1 MSSPLNNLKSPAALL
16 RFVLAV
22 ALGLSL
28 DLWTKHVAFEKLAEG
43 PPYQRIDPQTAR
55 MRWVVDSRYDLLTTR
70 GYVFIP
76 GYLNF
81 NVTVNEGAVF
91 GIGQGKRWVF
101 VAISIAAILFLGYL
115 FLTSG
120 EYWVPQIIFGMLLAG
135 VLGNMY
141 DRIQLGY
148 VRDMIYAL
156 PKWGVFPYI
165 FNVADS
171 LLCVG
176 VALIFVYSLFRSRQ
190 SHPHAKQDAPSAPAV

>member
-1 MSSPLNNLKSPAALL
+1 MSLPINNLKSSAALF
-16 RFVLAV
+16 RFVMAV
-22 ALGLSL
+22 ALGLGL
-28 DLWTKHVAFEKLAEG
+28 DLWTKHLAFEKLAAG
-43 PPYQRIDPQTAR
+43 DPYQMIDPQTGR
-55 MRWVVDSRYDLLTTR
+55 LRWVVESRFDLHATR
-70 GYVFIP
+70 GYVVVP
-76 GYLNF
+76 GFLNF

-91 GIGQGKRWVF
+91 GLGQGRRWVF

-120 EYWVPQIIFGMLLAG
+120 KQWFPQIIFGMLLAG

-141 DRIQLGY
+141 DRIELGY

-176 VALIFVYSLFRSRQ
+176 VALIFIYSVIRPR
-190 SHPHAKQDAPSAPAV
+190 HVHTPRDAPPSAAV

>member
-1 MSSPLNNLKSPAALL
+1 MSLPINNLKSSAAMF
-16 RFVLAV
+16 RFVMAV
-22 ALGLSL
+22 ALGLGL
-28 DLWTKHVAFEKLAEG
+28 DLWTKHLAFEKLAQGSPHQIEEW
-43 PPYQRIDPQTAR
+43 QTGR
-55 MRWVVDSRYDLLTTR
+55 KRWVVDCREDLLASH
-70 GYVFIP
+70 GYVVVP
-76 GYLNF
+76 GFLNF

-91 GIGQGKRWVF
+91 GLGQGRRWVF

-120 EYWVPQIIFGMLLAG
+120 RQWFPQIIFGLLLAG

-141 DRIQLGY
+141 DRIELGY

-156 PKWGVFPYI
+156 PRWGVFPYI

-176 VALIFVYSLFRSRQ
+176 VGLIFIYSLFRPR
-190 SHPHAKQDAPSAPAV
+190 HAHTSQDAPPASAV